1 MSVDTR
7 VWGSI
12 FPELRERDD
21 PPARPILGFRVNRVQ
36 FDRRLWGKPGLAVR
50 SVVFRQYEWQPGRN
64 EAKCLLP
71 GGLLGEPRHLAPGT
85 GCRCGLYACH
95 DFRQLPASG
104 PRDESLV
111 LTGVAGTGII
121 RLHAYGWRAQFA
133 RIVAFS
139 LATPRLPRLTTREV
153 EILRRVAGQ
162 VSGVPFSPPMRDS
175 QRLSRAVAR
184 ALEEKYQVPVVPIDK
199 LRETMARVG
208 DFWEEKQ

>member
-1 MSVDTR
+1 MRVDAG

-21 PPARPILGFRVNRVQ
+21 LPRPMLGFRVNRVQ
-36 FDRRLWGKPGLAVR
+36 FHRKPWGNPSLAVR

-64 EAKCLLP
+64 EAICLLP
-71 GGLLGEPRHLAPGT
+71 GGRSGKPRHLAPGT

-95 DFRQLPASG
+95 DFMQLPASG

-121 RLHAYGWRAQFA
+121 RVHAYGWRAQYA

-139 LATPRLPRLTTREV
+139 LETPRLPRVTTREA
-153 EILRRVAGQ
+153 EILRRVAGHL
-162 VSGVPFSPPMRDS
+162 SGLPISPPMKDS
-175 QRLSRAVAR
+175 QRLSRGLAR
-184 ALEEKYQVPVVPIDK
+184 ALEDTYQVPVVPLDK
-199 LRETMARVG
+199 LRGAMASVG
-208 DFWEEKQ
+208 DFWEEKR